1 MIARRREARIVAITV
16 QSRAL
21 RKAAELLGGQKRLA
35 ERLGV
40 EVEDIEKW
48 SAGTR
53 RTPREIFL
61 RVGDLILDEL
71 PSPADSSDP
80 PSEPPPTPSSAPISR
95 RGSE

>member
-1 MIARRREARIVAITV
+1 MAITT

-21 RKAAELLGGQKRLA
+21 RKAVELLGGQKSLA
-35 ERLGV
+35 ERPAV

-61 RVGDLILDEL
+61 RVVDLILDEL
-71 PSPADSSDP
+71 PPADSSDP
-80 PSEPPPTPSSAPISR
+80 PSEPPVHKTEPTVYLR
-95 RGSE
+95 RH